1 MSGTAL
7 QSPNQWQEQPQE
19 IMTFVIQLLEI
30 KSVVVHFQGKAFSPI
45 CLFSYQPADLR
56 EGKLIQ
62 ELKLG
67 GLNHLGKNCVCA
79 SRHISQGD
87 FPATGR
93 GGSPF

>member
-45 CLFSYQPADLR
+45 CLFSYQPADVA
-56 EGKLIQ
+56 
-62 ELKLG
+62 G
-67 GLNHLGKNCVCA
+67 GET
-79 SRHISQGD
+79 D
-87 FPATGR
+87 TGT
-93 GGSPF
+93 